1 MPKRRPNYTEE
12 EKARALAYYHECKS
26 ATKTIR
32 DLGYPVRSCMN
43 TWIANEGKP
52 KLARKKNSI
61 NKGMST
67 FEERLD
73 VVHRCVDLGE
83 DVHLIAKEF
92 NRDVTTIYAWCRIYK
107 KEGHIAL
114 MKKTKKKQPAT
125 AVSEIDNI
133 EELKTQMLEL
143 QLENDILRETINV
156 LKKDPGINQ
165 AALTNRE
172 KAVIVDALKD
182 KYSLPLLLEKLQFS
196 KSSYYYQ
203 EKCLRKPDKYLEL
216 RKRVREIFYENKE
229 RYGYRRIWAILS
241 FGENAIKIS
250 EKVIR
255 RIMKE
260 EGLVA
265 KRPSVKK
272 YSSYKGEITPA
283 VADVVKRNFHA
294 DKPNE
299 LWLTDITEFAIPAG
313 KIYLSALVDCFDGL
327 LPTWTIGLRPNAELV
342 NTMLDNGIALLNDSE
357 HPIVHT
363 DRGCHYRWPGWIKR
377 MEEAGLTR
385 SMSKKGCSPDNSA
398 CEGVFGRLKNEMFY
412 GVDWKDV
419 TIDEFIQILNDY
431 LVWYNEDRIKQS
443 LDYLSPT
450 DYRKNLGL
458 ACQSVQEI
466 VRIPSC
472 PQVPSLSTEH
482 QELFRFLRMS

>member
-1 MPKRRPNYTEE
+1 MPKKRANYTDE
-12 EKARALAYYHECKS
+12 EKAIALAYYHECHS
-26 ATKTIR
+26 AKKTVR
-32 DLGYPVRSCMN
+32 DLGYPVRSCLN
-43 TWIANEGKP
+43 NWIAAEGKP
-52 KLARKKNSI
+52 KQPRKKNSI

-92 NRDVTTIYAWCRIYK
+92 NRNVTTIYTWCRTYK

-114 MKKTKKKQPAT
+114 MKKTKKKQPTT
-125 AVSEIDNI
+125 AVNEIDNI
-133 EELKTQMLEL
+133 EELKAQMLEL

-182 KYSLPLLLEKLQFS
+182 KYSLPLLLEKLEFS

-203 EKCLRKPDKYLEL
+203 EKCLRNPDKYLKL
-216 RKRVREIFYENKE
+216 RERVREIFYENKG

-241 FGENAIKIS
+241 FGEHAIKIS

-327 LPTWTIGLRPNAELV
+327 LPTWTIGLSPNAELV
-342 NTMLDNGIALLNDSE
+342 NTMLDKGIALLNDSE

-363 DRGCHYRWPGWIKR
+363 DRGCHYRWPGWIER

-443 LDYLSPT
+443 LYYLSPT
-450 DYRKNLGL
+450 DYRKRLGL
-458 ACQSVQEI
+458 AC
-466 VRIPSC
+466 
-472 PQVPSLSTEH
+472 
-482 QELFRFLRMS
+482 